1 MTLDPLEHF
10 ERIAA
15 LASEEAVPT
24 TTVADRVLDSLSQQ
38 SRVTPPREP
47 EYALFGYS
55 TVAAACAALVLFTL
69 NSGDDSLVILAEPFM
84 TVLP

>member
-1 MTLDPLEHF
+1 MKLDPLEQF
-10 ERIAA
+10 ERLAA
-15 LASEEAVPT
+15 LALGEELPP
-24 TTVADRVLDSLSQQ
+24 TTVADRVLDSLHQQ

-47 EYALFGYS
+47 NYALFGYS
-55 TVAAACAALVLFTL
+55 TVAAACVALVFFTL